1 MFRTL
6 TFATALV
13 AGLSFAA
20 SAKDT
25 LYIVNSASAG
35 GSYNAQ
41 SVAYAQGLEDVY
53 KIEYIHAKGCTKS
66 AQVINKILSNG
77 GQVIALYGSS
87 FKGDDCAKIAPT
99 QDNFLYTNAKVGL
112 IFSLKDA
119 INDDVVAGSTMAFNA
134 NKEDE
139 VIAPIESANGIDIKT
154 VRYKNSKEVV
164 LAVKNGETQFGVI
177 ESAKYFYRNVDI
189 FEAHYNLSDDTFE
202 NIPSVVSIGGLP
214 MYAHDTWLYHGSNI
228 DSVRAEM
235 NKVFNNPESAIA
247 KWQSGIKGY
256 SSTMNMSRLDGW
268 NKYFN

>member
-6 TFATALV
+6 TIATLAV
-13 AGLSFAA
+13 ATVSTAA
-20 SAKDT
+20 MAKDT

-112 IFSLKDA
+112 IFSLKDDA
-119 INDDVVAGSTMAFNA
+119 NDNVVAGSTMAFNA

-139 VIAPIESANGIDIKT
+139 VIAPIEAANGIDIKS

-164 LAVKNGETQFGVI
+164 LAVKNGETEFGVI
-177 ESAKYFYRNVDI
+177 ESAKDFYKNVDVL
-189 FEAHYNLSDDTFE
+189 EAHYNLSDDTFE
-202 NIPSVVSIGGLP
+202 GIPSVVSIGGSP

-235 NKVFNNPESAIA
+235 QKVFNNPESAIA

-256 SSTMNMSRLDGW
+256 TTTFNMGRLDGW